1 MDGSEH
7 IKKRTARIRG
17 EVQALRL
24 QLQPSLILPANKHQ
38 AQTKRQVQP
47 PEGST
52 NPILQTSRKSGY
64 APARN
69 LQRDTARKQQRCI
82 QVKNRRQRK
91 MPPIHRRTLAH
102 DQRAGEGGK
111 HHGDARQ
118 PHPNT
123 GPGSRGGRILYPAQI
138 SRGWYPI
145 ASSSVP

>member
-1 MDGSEH
+1 VQDMDGSEH

-69 LQRDTARKQQRCI
+69 LQRDTAGKQQRCI

-91 MPPIHRRTLAH
+91 MPPIHRRT
-102 DQRAGEGGK
+102 
-111 HHGDARQ
+111 
-118 PHPNT
+118 
-123 GPGSRGGRILYPAQI
+123 
-138 SRGWYPI
+138 
-145 ASSSVP
+145 